1 MNLYVHIPFCLSKCR
16 YCALYSESGRNDI
29 ASYPT
34 LPAKE
39 YLIRN
44 GGTIKVKTVY
54 FGGGTPGILGY
65 DGLKS
70 LVKSLKEAGIDFSE
84 VSEWTV
90 ELNPAI
96 ISKELLSGL
105 HKLGVNRL
113 SFGVQIM
120 DDKILESLGRRHNV
134 ADVIKAFKSARTY
147 GFENIGLDLIA
158 GLPNVTNGIWHK
170 TLESAISLNPKHL
183 SVYGLIVEPHTPL
196 ADDIENGVLTQPD
209 DDEQMD
215 IIAKTASILESH
227 GLNRYEISNYAH
239 KGYECRHNLACW
251 RGEDYLGLGPA
262 AASRISL
269 ERRTNAPNID
279 QWKKAVENG
288 LLPPTENLETLTY
301 EDDATERFVYGL
313 RLKEGISPSQF
324 AISHPAARTLVEKW
338 ESALEKLTKEGIA
351 QQLSKGRWSLTQR
364 GIEVADSAIET
375 LL

>member
-44 GGTIKVKTVY
+44 GGKAKVKTAY

-70 LVKSLKEAGIDFSE
+70 LVKALNEVGLDFSE
-84 VSEWTV
+84 ISEWTV

-113 SFGVQIM
+113 SFGVQVM
-120 DDKILESLGRRHNV
+120 DDKILASLGRRHNV
-134 ADVIKAFKSARTY
+134 DDVIKAFKLARTY

-158 GLPNVTNGIWHK
+158 GLPNVTNEIWHK

-183 SVYGLIVEPHTPL
+183 SVYGLIVEPKTPL
-196 ADDIENGVLTQPD
+196 AADIENGVLTQPD

-239 KGYECRHNLACW
+239 NGSECRHNLACW

-324 AISHPAARTLVEKW
+324 AISHPAARPLVEKW

>member
-134 ADVIKAFKSARTY
+134 ADVIKAFKLARTY

-158 GLPNVTNGIWHK
+158 DLPNVTNGIWHK

-239 KGYECRHNLACW
+239 NGYECRHNLACW

-288 LLPPTENLETLTY
+288 LLPPTENLETLTL

-324 AISHPAARTLVEKW
+324 AISYPAARPLVEKW
-338 ESALEKLTKEGIA
+338 GSALEKLTKEGIA